1 MRPAGRAAPAG
12 GGGSLR
18 RGGWTARP
26 AQPCKRAHA
35 GVQTQVERP
44 GDPATRRPGDPA
56 TRRPGDPAT
65 RRPGDPATRRPGD
78 PATRRPGDPATRRP
92 GDPATRR
99 PGDPATRRPGD
110 PATRRP
116 GDPATRRPGDP
127 ATRRPGDP
135 ATRRPGDPATR
146 RPLYCRNPQRR
157 LSTPRTKTVRSPCR
171 PDPAPPEHSLP
182 SRAAR
187 HASCPSWSSCRLRTC
202 RPADRPAPRPT
213 PHTIPPSIACPTCA
227 NRKPNP
233 AANQYN
239 ERRQRA
245 NAARRTP

>member
-35 GVQTQVERP
+35 GVQTQVE
-44 GDPATRRPGDPA
+44 
-56 TRRPGDPAT
+56 
-65 RRPGDPATRRPGD
+65 
-78 PATRRPGDPATRRP
+78 RP